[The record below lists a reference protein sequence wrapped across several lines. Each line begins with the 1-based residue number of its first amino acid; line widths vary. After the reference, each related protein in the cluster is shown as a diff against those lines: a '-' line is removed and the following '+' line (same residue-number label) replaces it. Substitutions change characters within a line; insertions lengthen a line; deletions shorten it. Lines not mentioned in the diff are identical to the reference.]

1 MPIVIIGMLDEREP
15 ALRIIKDQI
24 ERRDHATILV
34 DISIGTGGIVPML
47 EADVSPAEIAR
58 LGGGTIDEV
67 TQLIDTGR
75 ERAISIMVNGL
86 TAKIS
91 ELYRMGEM
99 EGVIAVA
106 GMTGTSISLTTMST
120 LPFGLPKLL
129 ISSVVAM
136 PAYANRLA
144 QYLGLKDIVVMNS
157 VVDMVGMNLPVH
169 TVAINGANAIA
180 GMVETTTHFPDE
192 SRNSIVITEFNFC
205 DEGAHYV
212 RKVLSEKYDVVSF
225 HAQGIGDR
233 AAVDFVRQKRCRG
246 FIDLVPASYGE
257 YLLGGN
263 RASGPR
269 RLNIANDLLIPYII
283 SPCGFDMISCGP
295 IDRKDK
301 DDRLWKSRKLTERKL
316 FFQDAMRVQART
328 TAEEMQQIARA
339 VAERLN
345 LYRDKKMV
353 KFVIPTRGFSS
364 LSVEG
369 GALYDPDSDAAF
381 VSTLEEHLDSGI
393 KVFKVDTH
401 INSHEFAATVA
412 EALTEAFQAIPN
424 VEAANG

>member
-24 ERRDHATILV
+24 EKRGHTTILA
-34 DISIGTGGIVPML
+34 DISIGTGGIIPTL
-47 EADVSPAEIAR
+47 KPDLLPAEIASW
-58 LGGGTIDEV
+58 GGGTIEGVKGLIV
-67 TQLIDTGR
+67 TDR
-75 ERAISIMVNGL
+75 ERAISIMVDGL
-86 TAKIS
+86 TAKIT
-91 ELYRMGEM
+91 ELYEAGNM
-99 EGVIAVA
+99 EGVIAVG
-106 GMTGTSISLTTMST
+106 GMTGTSISLTTMSK

-129 ISSVVAM
+129 ISSVAAM
-136 PAYANRLA
+136 PAYAKRLG

-157 VVDMVGMNLPVH
+157 VVDMVGMNGPVH

-180 GMVETTTHFPDE
+180 GMVEAAAHFPDE
-192 SRNSIVITEFNFC
+192 SRDSIVVTEFNFC

-212 RKVLSEKYDVVSF
+212 SKLLSDKYEVLSF

-246 FIDLVPASYGE
+246 FIDLVPASFGE

-269 RLNIANDLLIPYII
+269 RLNIANDLCIPYVI

-295 IDRKDK
+295 MERKDK
-301 DDRLWKSRKLTERKL
+301 DDLLWKSRRLAERQL

-328 TAEEMQQIARA
+328 SAKEMQQIARA

-345 LYRDKKMV
+345 MYKDKKMV
-353 KFVIPTRGFSS
+353 KFVIPKGGFSS

-369 GALYDPDSDAAF
+369 AALYDPDSDHAF
-381 VSTLEEHLDSGI
+381 LTTLRENIDSEI
-393 KVFKVDTH
+393 RVIEVDAD
-401 INSHEFAATVA
+401 INSLEFAVA
-412 EALTEAFQAIPN
+412 VKEALSEALQGTPEEPAG
-424 VEAANG
+424 A

>member
-1 MPIVIIGMLDEREP
+1 MAIVIIGMLDEREP

-24 ERRDHATILV
+24 EKRGHATIMA
-34 DISIGTGGIVPML
+34 DISIGTGGIVPIL
-47 EADVSPAEIAR
+47 EADLLPSEIAG
-58 LGGGTIDEV
+58 LGGGTIEEV
-67 TQLIDTGR
+67 KRLIDTER
-75 ERAISIMVNGL
+75 ERAISIMVDGL
-86 TAKIS
+86 TARITS
-91 ELYRMGEM
+91 LYETGEI
-99 EGVIAVA
+99 EAVVA
-106 GMTGTSISLTTMST
+106 VGGMTGTSISLTTMSN

-136 PAYANRLA
+136 PAYASRLA

-157 VVDMVGMNLPVH
+157 VVDMVGMNGPVH

-205 DEGAHYV
+205 DEGAHYIG
-212 RKVLSEKYDVVSF
+212 KLLSGKYDVVSF

-246 FIDLVPASYGE
+246 FIDLVPASFGE

-269 RLNIANDLLIPYII
+269 RLNIANDLCIPYII

-295 IDRKDK
+295 IERKDK
-301 DDRLWKSRKLTERKL
+301 DDRLWKSRELAERKL

-328 TAEEMQQIARA
+328 SAEEMQQIARA

-345 LYRDKKMV
+345 MYKDKRMV
-353 KFVIPTRGFSS
+353 KFVIPTKGFSS
-364 LSVEG
+364 LGAEG
-369 GALYDPDSDAAF
+369 AALYDPDSDQAF
-381 VSTLEEHLDSGI
+381 IKTLRENLDGEI
-393 KVFKVDTH
+393 KVFEVDTD
-401 INSHEFAATVA
+401 INSREFAVA
-412 EALTEAFQAIPN
+412 VADALSEALRWVPEEP
-424 VEAANG
+424 VDE

>member
-1 MPIVIIGMLDEREP
+1 MAIVIIGMLDEREP

-24 ERRDHATILV
+24 EKRGHATILA
-34 DISIGTGGIVPML
+34 DISIGTGGIVPTL
-47 EADVSPAEIAR
+47 EPDLLASEIAG
-58 LGGGTIDEV
+58 LGGGSIEEV
-67 TQLIDTGR
+67 TRLIGTER

-86 TAKIS
+86 TAKIT
-91 ELYRMGEM
+91 ELYEAGEM
-99 EGVIAVA
+99 EAVIAVG
-106 GMTGTSISLTTMST
+106 GMTGTSISLTTMSN
-120 LPFGLPKLL
+120 LPFGVPKLL

-136 PAYANRLA
+136 PAYVSRLA

-157 VVDMVGMNLPVH
+157 VVDMVGMNRPVH

-212 RKVLSEKYDVVSF
+212 GKLLSAKYDVVSF

-246 FIDLVPASYGE
+246 FIDLVPASFGE
-257 YLLGGN
+257 FLLGGN
-263 RASGPR
+263 RASGLR
-269 RLNIANDLLIPYII
+269 RLNIANDLGIPYII

-295 IDRKDK
+295 LERKEK
-301 DDRLWKSRKLTERKL
+301 DDRLWTSRKLAERKL

-328 TAEEMQQIARA
+328 SAEEMQGIARA

-345 LYRDKKMV
+345 MYKDKKMV
-353 KFVIPTRGFSS
+353 KFVIPTKGFSA

-369 GALYDPDSDAAF
+369 AALYDPEADQAF
-381 VSTLEEHLDSGI
+381 IKTLEENLDRKI
-393 KVFKVDTH
+393 KVFKVDTD
-401 INSHEFAATVA
+401 INSRDFAIAVENA
-412 EALTEAFQAIPN
+412 LSEALQGMPEEPAD
-424 VEAANG
+424 V